1 MDAAITLMNTVPRQ
15 VAERPENALILS
27 TLALEVGEGMR
38 RLGAVDTAEKIVGL
52 GHELRRHQFG
62 RFHPRTGLSSLYA
75 ARICMDQRRWS
86 DAHKYYE
93 ASVVGLGPY
102 HPFNAAAY
110 AERAFAV
117 QMIAPNARLFPEFV
131 MSAPR
136 PYWRR
141 LVNFMAGTTLQLP
154 LDLRMAVLL
163 NVSCEMEETLEDSG
177 DLSRPLLVTAYQHAC
192 TSNDERGEELE
203 EVLQE
208 RGWCDDQVRM
218 PPTLPEAGSDTE
230 SFWTAPDR
238 DDDSRPM
245 DALAISFK
253 LFEGA
258 AEASAGRKS
267 SAIDAFE
274 RVRDASD
281 EDTIEHWAARGCLQ
295 LLDRGW
301 KLRHNQF
308 KPEIRAIE
316 ALALSKLPK
325 TTQTKLRGIELSV
338 RKGSLDVSFLG
349 AELTEAQQ
357 KRAAQAVQS
366 ALTWITDRSE
376 EAS

>member
-1 MDAAITLMNTVPRQ
+1 
-15 VAERPENALILS
+15 
-27 TLALEVGEGMR
+27 
-38 RLGAVDTAEKIVGL
+38 
-52 GHELRRHQFG
+52 
-62 RFHPRTGLSSLYA
+62 
-75 ARICMDQRRWS
+75 
-86 DAHKYYE
+86 
-93 ASVVGLGPY
+93 
-102 HPFNAAAY
+102 
-110 AERAFAV
+110 
-117 QMIAPNARLFPEFV
+117 
-131 MSAPR
+131 
-136 PYWRR
+136 
-141 LVNFMAGTTLQLP
+141 
-154 LDLRMAVLL
+154 
-163 NVSCEMEETLEDSG
+163 
-177 DLSRPLLVTAYQHAC
+177 
-192 TSNDERGEELE
+192 
-203 EVLQE
+203 
-208 RGWCDDQVRM
+208 
-218 PPTLPEAGSDTE
+218 
-230 SFWTAPDR
+230 
-238 DDDSRPM
+238 M